1 MKAQPQENHTRRT
14 GVQLIKSAYDN
25 LCRKPSSAR
34 RLALL
39 CTIAILS
46 LGAPAA
52 RAQAYI
58 YDHFDYPTGP
68 ITGQNGGSS
77 GWAGAWAGGL
87 DNVVT
92 SGSTTSC
99 NGQTPTGNAL
109 GPNQS
114 SPGPHRALKMPV
126 SGTAGSSLL
135 LGAVMTSDV
144 GGGSAG
150 ATLSNTTTGSSRF
163 AIGAVGGYWALVN
176 GTAPYLS
183 SIAVTPGVPT
193 CLVAQIDFSVSG
205 GLDRMRM
212 WINPPLQ
219 RLQATPD
226 IDITSAHVSRFSGVD
241 WETQQG
247 QTLDEISVNTAGGMW
262 TAVNDLLG
270 DRNLDTPLLLT
281 DGGALIH
288 QLDTGFWRRLT
299 PDIYGSY
306 TSGITAFSYI
316 ATMPTGYAPY
326 GFASA
331 VLPDGRVLVEGGEY
345 NNGGAAETTLGAIY
359 QPTTDTWQNV
369 PPPTGWNTIGDAPS
383 VVLPDGTFMLGN
395 CCTHDPSLYDALF
408 DATNLTWT
416 PTGALQAEYNSEHGW
431 TLLPGMMDS
440 PAGSVL
446 MVNAFFPIT
455 DGRISER
462 YFPPPL
468 GFWIPAGS
476 TIVNLWD
483 CLAGVS
489 CEIGPAVLRPDGTV
503 FATGA
508 TFSHPGH
515 TAVYH
520 TSLSDPYYASWTEG
534 PDFPQDSSGGNLGVA
549 DGPAALLPNGN
560 VLVDAGLGYYGAAS
574 FLEITLNNQWIFV
587 PAPPT
592 GGGILHRADGRPA
605 QRPSAFHQ
613 SGPLHLR
620 LYAVQSDFRSG
631 LGAADQ
637 RGLWAAGLPSRA
649 RTAGEFHQ
657 RLAF

>member
-1 MKAQPQENHTRRT
+1 
-14 GVQLIKSAYDN
+14 
-25 LCRKPSSAR
+25 
-34 RLALL
+34 
-39 CTIAILS
+39 
-46 LGAPAA
+46 
-52 RAQAYI
+52 
-58 YDHFDYPTGP
+58 
-68 ITGQNGGSS
+68 
-77 GWAGAWAGGL
+77 
-87 DNVVT
+87 
-92 SGSTTSC
+92 
-99 NGQTPTGNAL
+99 
-109 GPNQS
+109 
-114 SPGPHRALKMPV
+114 MPV

-247 QTLDEISVNTAGGMW
+247 QTLDEISVNTAGGTW
-262 TAVNDLLG
+262 TAVDDLLG

-281 DGGALIH
+281 DGTTLIH

-306 TSGITAFSYI
+306 TSGFTAFSYI

-331 VLPDGRVLVEGGEY
+331 VLPDGRVIVEGGEY

-395 CCTHDPSLYDALF
+395 CCTHNPSLYDALF

-416 PTGALQAEYNSEHGW
+416 STGALQAEYNSEHGW

-446 MVNAFFPIT
+446 TVNAFFPIT

-574 FLEITLNNQWIFV
+574 FLEITLNNQWIFI

-592 GGGILHRADGRPA
+592 GGGTYTGQMVVL
-605 QRPSAFHQ
+605 PSGQVLFTNQDHSIYVYTPSNQTFDPVWAPQ
-613 SGPLHLR
+613 ISVACGQPVCLR
-620 LYAVQSDFRSG
+620 VHALLENSISG
-631 LGAADQ
+631 LRFNGMSQGAMFGDDAQMATNYPLVRIIDGVSHIGDTGP
-637 RGLWAAGLPSRA
+637 RIYYCRTHDHSSMGVATGNLVVSTLFNCPGVPLLPYGYLQVVANGIPSKA
-649 RTAGEFHQ
+649 IAVSIVP
-657 RLAF
+657 